1 MGIITKKIGN
11 KSYAYLSRREGN
23 KVIQKYLG
31 PTDNTDVKKMIFAR
45 SEAGSIPERFRMLF
59 WDTRL
64 EKIHLKKNARYI
76 IERILELGNLDAIY
90 WLQMAYSAQNII
102 ETLNTSR
109 AVSKRSRI
117 FWKLWFGV
125 EDA

>member
-1 MGIITKKIGN
+1 M
-11 KSYAYLSRREGN
+11 
-23 KVIQKYLG
+23 
-31 PTDNTDVKKMIFAR
+31 
-45 SEAGSIPERFRMLF
+45 
-59 WDTRL
+59 RL

-90 WLQMAYSAQNII
+90 WLQMAYSSQNII